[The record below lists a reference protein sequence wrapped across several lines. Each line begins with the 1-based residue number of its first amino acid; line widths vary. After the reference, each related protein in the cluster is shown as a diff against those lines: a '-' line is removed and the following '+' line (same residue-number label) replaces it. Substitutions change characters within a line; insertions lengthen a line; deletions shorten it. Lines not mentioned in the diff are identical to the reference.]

1 MMNLYREDEEQPHLN
16 RWKHL
21 KTSLRTSAPYKL
33 VVKLI
38 LKHNIKTVDPANFE
52 KMHKINDK
60 INKMELTFNY
70 NLEKKFDEK
79 MQIRIAL
86 DGQPHSERNKALADV
101 EKRLSNIEIGD
112 IITVKE
118 YKEIQY
124 LIRKHHLN
132 DSLYEQRLSGES
144 IQKLKDLKDLM
155 KALELIK

>member
-1 MMNLYREDEEQPHLN
+1 MNVYEDEEN
-16 RWKHL
+16 GFYIDN
-21 KTSLRTSAPYKL
+21 SG
-33 VVKLI
+33 
-38 LKHNIKTVDPANFE
+38 NIKQSARTNSLHRLIVKMITKHQIKRVDPANFE

-60 INKMELTFNY
+60 INKMKLTFNY

-86 DGQPHSERNKALADV
+86 DGQPHSERNTALADV

-132 DSLYEQRLSGES
+132 DSLYEQRLSGGS